1 MDTRI
6 DTAHDE
12 GTNHAVVAGPGFHR
26 HDSIGTGGIRALDSP
41 PEPMMVR

>member
-12 GTNHAVVAGPGFHR
+12 GTNHAVALLTR
-26 HDSIGTGGIRALDSP
+26 RGTTLPRSRADRFLT
-41 PEPMMVR
+41 